1 MGLSKKN
8 VCVCM
13 CVFLMVVGED
23 YKVCMCEF
31 VCMIGGGGVI
41 TKYSRE
47 QIHVYICG
55 ILDIYIMQCS
65 VDGRHISKYVY
76 GRTLSASV

>member
-1 MGLSKKN
+1 MANGCRINIGQCKKGLSKKD

-13 CVFLMVVGED
+13 CVFLMHVVGED
-23 YKVCMCEF
+23 YKVYMCEF

-47 QIHVYICG
+47 QIYMHTYLV
-55 ILDIYIMQCS
+55 S
-65 VDGRHISKYVY
+65 
-76 GRTLSASV
+76 